1 MSSSHSVRPRRS
13 CLYMPGANPRALKKA
28 SGLPA
33 DVLLLDLE
41 DAVAPEAKVS
51 SRDAVCA
58 AVAAGLYGGREV
70 VVRINGLETGWGSA
84 DLEAAVAA
92 GADAILA
99 PKIGSAADIARLDEA
114 MTRAGAPADMA
125 LWAMI
130 ETPIAILNIGE
141 IARSSEISRL
151 STLVVGTND
160 LAKDMGVDPEPDRL
174 CFLSA
179 LTMTVLAARAFGLS
193 AIDGVYNDIGNTPGL
208 LEEARQG
215 RQLGFDGKTLI
226 HPAQLETANSVFAPD
241 PGQLA
246 DARAIIEAFALP
258 ENRGKGVIKVN
269 GRMTELLHLEQAR
282 RLVALD
288 EAISNL

>member
-1 MSSSHSVRPRRS
+1 
-13 CLYMPGANPRALKKA
+13 MPGANARALDKA
-28 SGLPA
+28 AGLPA

-41 DAVAPEAKVS
+41 DAVAPDAKIAA
-51 SRDAVCA
+51 RDAVCH
-58 AVAAGLYGGREV
+58 AVAARPYGRREV

-99 PKIGSAADIARLDEA
+99 PKVASAADIARLDEA
-114 MTRAGAPADMA
+114 MTGAGAPADMA

-130 ETPIAILNIGE
+130 ETPLAIMNIAE
-141 IARSSEISRL
+141 IAGSAAVSRL

-160 LAKDMGVDPEPDRL
+160 LAKDMRVHPDPDRQ

-179 LTMTVLAARAFGLS
+179 LSTTVLAARAFGLT
-193 AIDGVYNDIGNTPGL
+193 AIDGVYNAIGDSQGL
-208 LEEARQG
+208 IAETRQG

-226 HPAQLETANSVFAPD
+226 HPSQIETANRVFAPD
-241 PGQLA
+241 PGELV
-246 DARAIIEAFALP
+246 DARAVIEAFDLP
-258 ENRGKGVIKVN
+258 ENRGKGVITVN

-288 EAISNL
+288 EAINAL

>member
-13 CLYMPGANPRALKKA
+13 CLYMPGANPRALEKA

-41 DAVAPEAKVS
+41 DAVAPEAKAP

-99 PKIGSAADIARLDEA
+99 PKIGSAADIATLDEA

-141 IARSSEISRL
+141 IARSSETSRL

-288 EAISNL
+288 EAISDL

>member
-1 MSSSHSVRPRRS
+1 
-13 CLYMPGANPRALKKA
+13 MPGANARALEKA

-51 SRDAVCA
+51 ARDAVCD
-58 AVAAGLYGGREV
+58 AVAARPYGRREV
-70 VVRINGLETGWGSA
+70 VIRINGLETGWGSA

-99 PKIGSAADIARLDEA
+99 PKVGSAADIAALGDA

-130 ETPIAILNIGE
+130 ETPIAILNLGE

-160 LAKDMGVDPEPDRL
+160 LAKEMGVDPEPDRL
-174 CFLSA
+174 CFLTA
-179 LTMTVLAARAFGLS
+179 LTMTVLAARAFGLA

-208 LEEARQG
+208 LADARQG

-226 HPAQLETANSVFAPD
+226 HPSQLETANSVYAPD

-246 DARAIIEAFALP
+246 EARAIIEAFALP

-282 RLVALD
+282 RMVTLD
-288 EAISNL
+288 EAISDL